1 LRRESERDAVD
12 TEADVLVLGGG
23 IAGVAAA
30 LRLQDRGLTPLVLER
45 ENRVGGRMT
54 TDRIKGFAIDRGVT
68 LLGNQFTRMR
78 ALCRRFGLKPR
89 MKPAPFSLGLN
100 DGNTVHGLRA
110 GRPDDIL
117 RSSLL
122 SPRAKTAFLRLT
134 AELVC
139 RAPNLSHGESYRALS
154 LDTIAASDYFRSLG
168 PGGEELFEGMFMP
181 GLRGPLGGAPR
192 EMSRAPLMQVI
203 WNILVRGTWN
213 LAGGVDGVP
222 EAIAG
227 QVPVRTGCWVT
238 AVCREGAGVRVETA
252 GEDGAPTTYHARAAI
267 FATPGHLIPPLCP
280 DLPGWLTEPLHRT
293 EYAPMVSA
301 HVAVSRPP
309 DTPYP
314 GISFSK
320 GVENGV
326 EIEMEHL
333 RAPENHPA
341 GQGVISLYFYPDRTA
356 GYQTMDDETLRS
368 AAVALVERWFPECTG
383 KTLFVHVIRWQ
394 SGIARFP
401 PGRMTE
407 MVRLR
412 ERLRTFDQPFDFCGD
427 CWDGIGS
434 EAALRTGEQA
444 ADRLLYRFS
453 HA

>member
-1 LRRESERDAVD
+1 LPPESERNVVE

-30 LRLQDRGLTPLVLER
+30 LRLKDRGLMPLVLER

-54 TDRIKGFAIDRGVT
+54 TDRIEGFAIDRGVT

-78 ALCRRFGLKPR
+78 ALCRRLGLGPR
-89 MKPAPFSLGLN
+89 MKPAPFSLGLY
-100 DGNTVHGLRA
+100 DTDKVHGLRA

-117 RSSLL
+117 WSSLL
-122 SPRAKTAFLRLT
+122 SPRAKAAFLRLS

-154 LDTIAASDYFRSLG
+154 LDTMTAPEYFRSLG
-168 PGGEELFEGMFMP
+168 PGGQELFERMFMP
-181 GLRGPLGGAPR
+181 GLRGPVGGAPR
-192 EMSRAPLMQVI
+192 RMSRAALMQVI

-222 EAIAG
+222 EAIAS
-227 QVPVRTGCWVT
+227 QVPVRTGSRVLS
-238 AVCREGAGVRVETA
+238 VRQEGAGVRVETV
-252 GEDGAPTTYHARAAI
+252 GEEGTLSVHQARAAI
-267 FATPGHLIPPLCP
+267 FAMPGHLVPLLWP
-280 DLPGWLTEPLHRT
+280 NLPACLSEPLART

-301 HVAVSRPP
+301 HIALSRPP

-314 GISFSK
+314 GISFAA

-333 RAPENHPA
+333 RAPENNPV
-341 GQGVISLYFYPDRTA
+341 GQGMVSLYFYPDQAA
-356 GYQTMDDETLRS
+356 GYQAMDDETLRH
-368 AAVALVERWFPECTG
+368 AAVALLERWFPECTG
-383 KTLFVHVIRWQ
+383 KTQFVHIIRWQ
-394 SGIARFP
+394 SGIARFS

-412 ERLRTFDQPFDFCGD
+412 ERLRTFEHPFDFCGD
-427 CWDGIGS
+427 YWDGIGS

-444 ADRLLYRFS
+444 ADRLADRLRL
-453 HA
+453 